1 MGGVQVGSMG
11 SGRQPY
17 AFRKTTEDYLSVDI
31 RAWCRDGMVT
41 PGNKTCWQWSRRDK
55 PYATLSIAVGIKELV
70 LRPLETESMS
80 FRGDSYGIELDWTGC
95 TLGGKRIWFLCPLC
109 QNRVA
114 ILYWGQCVGCRKCFD
129 LAYASE
135 RENGFD
141 KAARRAGWLRKRLC
155 WVPGILNPTG
165 GKPKGMHW
173 RTYNRLISEYDRHI
187 GISYEEISSFNRKMR
202 SKLL

>member
-1 MGGVQVGSMG
+1 MG

-31 RAWCRDGMVT
+31 RAWYRDGMIT

-80 FRGDSYGIELDWTGC
+80 FRGDSYGIELDWTDC
-95 TLGGKRIWFLCPLC
+95 RLGGKRIWFRCPLC
-109 QNRVA
+109 RNRVA
-114 ILYWGQCVGCRKCFD
+114 ILYWGQCFGCRKCFD

-135 RENGFD
+135 RETGFD
-141 KAARRAGWLRKRLC
+141 KAARRAGWIRKRLG
-155 WVPGILNPTG
+155 WVPGILNPKD

-173 RTYNRLISEYDRHI
+173 QTYNRLLSEYDRYI
-187 GISYEEISSFNRKMR
+187 GISYEEIRSFNC
-202 SKLL
+202 KLL